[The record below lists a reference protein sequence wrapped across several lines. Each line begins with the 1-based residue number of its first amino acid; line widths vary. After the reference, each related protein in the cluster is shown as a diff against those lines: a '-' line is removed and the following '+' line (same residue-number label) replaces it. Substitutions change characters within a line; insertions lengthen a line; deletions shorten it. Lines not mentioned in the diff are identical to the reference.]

1 MIIRLWNHFIKLYRA
16 VTPFIV
22 RRIVGLC
29 ITYITDHD
37 NYENAKYWG
46 EQRKG
51 YGNLNS
57 DKVFYV
63 LRKYSKANGL
73 LSCYLTYLGHLDL
86 VADKK
91 YIPVVDMMSNYYAMS
106 HNSEQDAN
114 RVNAW
119 EQYFEQLSEYDLKE
133 VYNSRHVILA
143 NGYTPEN
150 AWELFKATL
159 LSDKLIQKWHD
170 IDKKYMRL
178 KAELEEQFREEYE
191 RLFGS
196 KRIIGVMIREGYAKF
211 NQFGMNMIKG
221 HPVQA
226 KLEEISQDLYKW
238 LDEWK
243 CDYIFISTES
253 RQTIEFMQKIFGDK
267 LLCTKRIRRDMISKD
282 YNDFLNTATEYV
294 SSMTVQQRNID
305 YLKEVYL
312 LSKCTC
318 LACGKASATVVA
330 SIWNGNKYEHR
341 HFYDLGLY

>member
-1 MIIRLWNHFIKLYRA
+1 MIRLWNRFLKLYRV
-16 VTPFIV
+16 VTPYII
-22 RRIVGLC
+22 RRAIGLC
-29 ITYITDHD
+29 IMYII
-37 NYENAKYWG
+37 NYGDYDGYKKAKYWG
-46 EQRKG
+46 EQKKR

-63 LRKYSKANGL
+63 LRKYPKATGL
-73 LSCYLTYLGHLDL
+73 LSCYLTYLGHLYL
-86 VADKK
+86 IADKK

-114 RVNAW
+114 SVNAW

-143 NGYTPEN
+143 EGFTPKNEM
-150 AWELFKATL
+150 ELFDATPFT
-159 LSDKLIQKWHD
+159 DKLIQKWHN

-191 RLFGS
+191 QLFGS

-211 NQFGMNMIKG
+211 NQFGMIKG
-221 HPVQA
+221 HPVQPE
-226 KLEEISQDLYKW
+226 LEVISQDLYKW

-253 RQTIEFMQKIFGDK
+253 RQTIEFMQKIFSDK
-267 LLCTKRIRRDMISKD
+267 LLYTKRIRRDMTSKD
-282 YNDFLNTATEYV
+282 YNDFLNKSTEYV

-318 LACGKASATVVA
+318 LVCGKASATVVA
-330 SIWNGNKYEHR
+330 SIWNGNRYEHR